1 MLLVNTFI
9 VVQLIYVGSNQA
21 RDSYHRISASV
32 KANFTILASPFFLRG
47 GAPSWMLF
55 NIIMG
60 TNGLSNMGLQNQGN
74 PIGLTFKLN
83 LQVNF
88 TLEATKPSIAHP
100 TPPRA
105 EALAPSPLSRPSP
118 IIIEP
123 PPSLEATKPQPVSHK
138 SQPLPVSRNPPVDFF
153 TKIFLH
159 EGED

>member
-60 TNGLSNMGLQNQGN
+60 TKWAFQYGSTKSRESNR
-74 PIGLTFKLN
+74 T
-83 LQVNF
+83 NF
-88 TLEATKPSIAHP
+88 
-100 TPPRA
+100 
-105 EALAPSPLSRPSP
+105 
-118 IIIEP
+118 
-123 PPSLEATKPQPVSHK
+123 
-138 SQPLPVSRNPPVDFF
+138 
-153 TKIFLH
+153 
-159 EGED
+159 